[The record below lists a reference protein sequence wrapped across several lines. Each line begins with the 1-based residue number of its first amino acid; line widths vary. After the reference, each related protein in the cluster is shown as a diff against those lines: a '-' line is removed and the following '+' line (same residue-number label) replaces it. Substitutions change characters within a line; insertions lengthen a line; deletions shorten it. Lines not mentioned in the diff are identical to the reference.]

1 MKLRPSAPLMLLKDI
16 GEIVRTVGA
25 RRSLDIAIDKVLVKA
40 GWVPEM
46 MDGRG
51 KVLHMSDTPTAIYPY
66 IARVLRRVNPSVVVH
81 TGDLSDDI
89 KLELYPGEEE
99 RYHVAMK
106 RLFDI
111 LAAPRRAVYL
121 VLGNHDRRDLLP
133 PTPRQFVICDLDYE
147 FRLGGQ
153 DFHISHYVERTEEHP
168 GRYNLFGHEMI
179 TRSHTDDEDRYYLN
193 GVEAMRL
200 IDPVT
205 DEMEHIR
212 YPAKTN
218 DARLMRKTR
227 ARC

>member
-1 MKLRPSAPLMLLKDI
+1 M
-16 GEIVRTVGA
+16 
-25 RRSLDIAIDKVLVKA
+25 DIAIDKVMVKA
-40 GWVPEM
+40 GWVPEI

-66 IARVLRRVNPSVVVH
+66 LARVLRRVNPSVVVH

-99 RYHVAMK
+99 RYHNAMK
-106 RLFDI
+106 RLFNI
-111 LAAPRRAVYL
+111 LAAPRRTVYL
-121 VLGNHDRRDLLP
+121 VMGNHDRIDLLP
-133 PTPRQFVICDLDYE
+133 PIPEQFVICSDDRE

-153 DFHISHYVERTEEHP
+153 DFHISHYADRVAAHP
-168 GRYNLFGHEMI
+168 CRYNLFGHEMI
-179 TRSHTDDEDRYYLN
+179 TRSHTDDYDRYYLN
-193 GVEAMRL
+193 GVEAIRL
-200 IDPVT
+200 IDPIN
-205 DEMEHIR
+205 DGLEHIR